1 MKIAV
6 IDIGGTSIKS
16 GIWENDRIMEVRET
30 KTMAEEG
37 GAAVIQRSVEVLK
50 GYHDFDAIGIST
62 AGQVDSRQ
70 GVILYANQN
79 IPGYTGMKV
88 RERFEREFRVPAAV
102 QNDVNC
108 AAIGEAYYGAG
119 TDSNDFLCITY
130 GTGVG
135 GAMIL
140 NGKIYTGSSY
150 SAGEFG
156 AIVTHPE
163 DRKADGDPFSG
174 CYERYASTAALVKR
188 VSRQYPDLCSGRA
201 IFEELG
207 NAEVRELVDVWINEV
222 LYGLT
227 TLIHIFNP
235 SLVILGGGVMEQPYI
250 LNEIKR
256 RLYGGLME
264 SFHHVNIVSA
274 KLGNTAGLLGASQE
288 ALELYHREKMSL
300 YK

>member
-6 IDIGGTSIKS
+6 VDIGGTSIKS

-30 KTMAEEG
+30 PTMAKEG
-37 GAAVIQRSVEVLK
+37 GAAVIRRAVEVLH
-50 GYHDFDAIGIST
+50 GYRDFEAIGIST
-62 AGQVDSRQ
+62 AGQVDSKQ

-79 IPGYTGMKV
+79 IPGYTGMKIK
-88 RERFEREFRVPAAV
+88 ELFEREFQVPAAV

-119 TDSNDFLCITY
+119 MDSNDFLCLTY
-130 GTGVG
+130 GTGIG

-163 DRKADGDPFSG
+163 DWNQDGDPFSG
-174 CYERYASTAALVKR
+174 CYERYASTTALVKR
-188 VSRQYPDLCSGRA
+188 VSRQYPSLCSGRT
-201 IFEELG
+201 IFGELG
-207 NAEVRELVDVWINEV
+207 KVGVRELVDAWITEV

-235 SLVILGGGVMEQPYI
+235 SLVILGGGVMEQPYV
-250 LNEIKR
+250 LDEIRR
-256 RLYGGLME
+256 RLYGGIME
-264 SFHHVNIVSA
+264 SFHHVKIVPA

-288 ALELYHREKMSL
+288 ALELYHREKLSL
-300 YK
+300 YS